1 MKFFTI
7 VLIRYGISYP
17 IPHLRFLYIGL
28 LLIIT
33 PTIGAC
39 IIERSVHPL
48 SFVGFSEL
56 PEEQ

>member
-17 IPHLRFLYIGL
+17 ILHLQFLYI

-33 PTIGAC
+33 PTIEAC

-56 PEEQ
+56 LEEQ